1 MLNIA
6 GVRFQPSGLVH
17 YFDAGDLQLEPGDT
31 VEVETEDG
39 PVRGRV
45 VFTPQQLVYSDLKG
59 PLSPVLVRV
68 EGASGPG
75 SRG

>member
-1 MLNIA
+1 LLNIA

-45 VFTPQQLVYSDLKG
+45 VFTPQQLVYSDLEG
-59 PLSPVLVRV
+59 PMTRVLRRV
-68 EGASGPG
+68 EEAD
-75 SRG
+75 RL